1 MHLHETPPPRRAA
14 LLSFG
19 GRGAAAPPP
28 ALARLHLRRV
38 RSGCETLSLG
48 GRELRLD
55 EDAYLIVDTGIEAVT
70 SRAAAAAPATLRIL
84 VFGSESEGLASALRA
99 AASDASGAFFLPTL
113 RSHGDPVS
121 RQFERVER
129 AADAGGAGF
138 EAEVVALMHAMLEA
152 ELRLYRRLHAI
163 ATVKPATR
171 RELFRRILVA
181 ADFIRSRYQQPLRLT
196 DIAAAACLSRF
207 HLLRLF
213 EQVHGM
219 TTPLAYLAHK
229 RKTVELRLI
238 AQTRLGLDEI
248 ALHSGFG
255 SRSSLFRHLRSELG
269 ASGRSIRIARSHP
282 PVSQALQETI
292 ECSTRV

>member
-1 MHLHETPPPRRAA
+1 MHLHETPSPRRAA

-19 GRGAAAPPP
+19 GRGAAPPPP

-38 RSGCETLSLG
+38 RSGCETLSLA
-48 GRELRLD
+48 GRELQLD
-55 EDAYLIVDTGIEAVT
+55 EDAYLIVDTSIEAVT
-70 SRAAAAAPATLRIL
+70 SRAAAAAPATVRIL

-138 EAEVVALMHAMLEA
+138 EAEVAALMQLMLEA
-152 ELRLYRRLHAI
+152 EQRLHRRSHAI

-219 TTPLAYLAHK
+219 TPHAYLAHK
-229 RKTVELRLI
+229 RKTVALRLI

-269 ASGRSIRIARSHP
+269 ASGKSIRTARSHA

>member
-1 MHLHETPPPRRAA
+1 MHLNETPSPRRAA
-14 LLSFG
+14 ELRRSR
-19 GRGAAAPPP
+19 RGAPPP

-129 AADAGGAGF
+129 AADAGGAF
-138 EAEVVALMHAMLEA
+138 EAEVAALMQLMLEA
-152 ELRLYRRLHAI
+152 EQRLHRRAHAI

-219 TTPLAYLAHK
+219 TPHAYLAHK
-229 RKTVELRLI
+229 RKTVALRLI
-238 AQTRLGLDEI
+238 AQTGLGLDEI

-255 SRSSLFRHLRSELG
+255 SRSSLFRHLRSEPG
-269 ASGRSIRIARSHP
+269 ASGKSIRTARSHA